1 MTLEE
6 IKGNTTMRE
15 ILARYSLPQPN
26 RRGFILC
33 PFHADKSPS
42 MRIYERDYY
51 CFGCGEGGDVFDF
64 VQRMENLSFREAFEE
79 LGGTYPEKGEEPSFR
94 RRRLAYQRQKGRE
107 AARNRE
113 AWER

>member
-79 LGGTYPEKGEEPSFR
+79 LGGKI
-94 RRRLAYQRQKGRE
+94 GR
-107 AARNRE
+107 AHV
-113 AWER
+113 